1 MPEKS
6 HFETL
11 TIQNH
16 TYLFMDTQITHR
28 HTQTQSDK
36 KKVQKMLFAVTFKGD
51 NDKLY
56 KLVFTS
62 NACSHHF
69 KIDTEIPK
77 SELTDLIEHVES
89 DCKSFTGNT
98 KVEQSTDNI
107 TKPEKKRYQFILL
120 RHLARKKTEKETKEY
135 RTDMEDINKRNKKTI
150 KEMLESPGES
160 FRVFQSLSLPSSD
173 SVDDFYNEKK
183 ESTEPKNHSQK
194 QETTQ

>member
-1 MPEKS
+1 MPTAHPNKPHIFIYGHTNNS
-6 HFETL
+6 QTYTNL
-11 TIQNH
+11 TRQ
-16 TYLFMDTQITHR
+16 
-28 HTQTQSDK
+28 
-36 KKVQKMLFAVTFKGD
+36 KKVQKMLFAVTYKGD

-62 NACSHHF
+62 TACSHHF

-77 SELTDLIEHVES
+77 SELADLIEHAES

-107 TKPEKKRYQFILL
+107 TKPEKKRYQFILF

-150 KEMLESPGES
+150 KEMLESPCEN
-160 FRVFQSLSLPSSD
+160 FRVYQSLSLPSSD

-183 ESTEPKNHSQK
+183 ESTEPEPNNHAQK
-194 QETTQ
+194 RETPQ